1 MCWKFNKATPKP
13 MTPIFSRFHRFF
25 FVVQHCNLI
34 QLWPKLFIWKSTLS
48 QNRSDSDH
56 ILCICVPQTPAKLW
70 IFFEEINFQNKI
82 TKMNMKRSET
92 NTKIDLH
99 KFPIHFKRERDY
111 SPNFISNVISCC
123 VHKLTES
130 IFNVWHYFQL
140 LKQPFD
146 DIV

>member
-1 MCWKFNKATPKP
+1 MLKVQQSDTKTDDSDF
-13 MTPIFSRFHRFF
+13 FSLSSIF
-25 FVVQHCNLI
+25 FVVQYCNLI

-99 KFPIHFKRERDY
+99 KFPIHFKRERDH
-111 SPNFISNVISCC
+111 SPDFISNVISCC

-130 IFNVWHYFQL
+130 IFNGWHYFQL